1 MNVAIAKVIDTRF
14 RILQAAAK
22 TFAARGFRAATM
34 KQIAS
39 EADVNEITVYRHF
52 PKKQQLYWAAI
63 EWKIQSSALNEI
75 VSDCLSESGPPR
87 IMLRVLG
94 ERLLEIFFNDASL
107 GRLIYFASLEL
118 TEEKKLL
125 HEKLLKPLLVSLQA
139 LIETWV
145 ETGEI
150 RSVDPYSTALAIIGM
165 IWSPYTLREVIG
177 IEMRTPE
184 AVKLVAE
191 ELAEM
196 CVQGLTAQTPRA
208 SLKT

>member
-1 MNVAIAKVIDTRF
+1 VANARVIDTRS

-39 EADVNEITVYRHF
+39 EADVNDITVYRHF

-75 VSDCLSESGPPR
+75 VTVCLSGSGSPR
-87 IMLRVLG
+87 FMLRVLG
-94 ERLLEIFFNDASL
+94 ERLLEIFVNDASL

-118 TEEKKLL
+118 PEEKKKL
-125 HEKLLKPLLVSLQA
+125 HEKLLKPLLNSLETV
-139 LIETWV
+139 IESWV

-150 RSVDPYSTALAIIGM
+150 RNVNPYSAALAIIGM
-165 IWSPYTLREVIG
+165 IWSPYNLREVFG

-184 AVKLVAE
+184 SVKFVAE
-191 ELAEM
+191 EFAEM
-196 CVQGLTAQTPRA
+196 CIQGLTVQTPRA